1 MIERTFTLPATLSLT
16 ALFGLQ
22 DRFQRRV
29 SDTLGVRIWSRGNV
43 IFFHGPSHAVEMSM
57 TLFRQMKERLLKH
70 QELTEEDVQCLL
82 SQMVEEPQ
90 EIPAERIS
98 PLEVFNGK
106 RFRPRTSGQA
116 KYLRTIRENEIVFCV
131 GPAGTGK
138 TYLAVASAVAAMK
151 AGEIKKLILVRPAVE
166 AGESLGFLPGDLK
179 AKIDPYLRPIFDAL
193 RDMMDPQLLKR
204 LTEDEVIEM
213 SPLAYM
219 RGRTL
224 NDAFIIL
231 DEAQNT
237 TPSQMKMFL
246 TRLGARSRMIISGDI
261 TQVDLPRNT
270 PSGLLDAMERLR
282 NIHQIAVVQ
291 MGEKDVVRHDL
302 VQKIITRYDPA
313 RPDTTAIE
321 NVDND

>member
-1 MIERTFTLPATLSLT
+1 MIERTFTLPETLPLV
-16 ALFGLQ
+16 ALFGFQ
-22 DRFQRRV
+22 DRYQRRV
-29 SDTLGVRIWSRGNV
+29 SDALGVRIWSRGNV
-43 IFFHGPSHAVEMSM
+43 IFFHGPAQAVELSM
-57 TLFRQMKERLLKH
+57 ELFRVMRDKLMKRE
-70 QELTEEDVQCLL
+70 ELTDEDLQCLL
-82 SQMVEEPQ
+82 SHIQD
-90 EIPAERIS
+90 AETDLESGENAILPEV
-98 PLEVFNGK
+98 PLEVFNGR

-116 KYLRTIRENEIVFCV
+116 QYLRKLAENEIVFCI

-138 TYLAVASAVAAMK
+138 TYLAVAAAVAAMK
-151 AGEIKKLILVRPAVE
+151 AGKIKRLILVRPAVE

-179 AKIDPYLRPIFDAL
+179 AKIDPYLRPLFDAL
-193 RDMMDPQLLKR
+193 KDMMDPQMLKR

-237 TPSQMKMFL
+237 TLSQMKMFL
-246 TRLGARSRMIISGDI
+246 TRLGANSRMVISGDV

-270 PSGLLDAMERLR
+270 PSGLLDAVKRLE
-282 NIHQIAVVQ
+282 NIPDVAVVK

-302 VQKIITRYDPA
+302 VQQIIRAY
-313 RPDTTAIE
+313 E
-321 NVDND
+321 